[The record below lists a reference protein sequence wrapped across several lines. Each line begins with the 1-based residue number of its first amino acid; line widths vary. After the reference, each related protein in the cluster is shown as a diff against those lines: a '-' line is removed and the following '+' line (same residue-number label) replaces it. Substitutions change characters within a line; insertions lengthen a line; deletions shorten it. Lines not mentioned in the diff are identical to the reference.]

1 MRRQLAQ
8 IGSGSPGAQRPIK
21 TMLGQTWVNVLW
33 EPWSMLFFKSQKPPS
48 SLGTVSPLKFSPSGN
63 FRPNGLMGRHSFLW
77 PLYKGIR
84 SRRGSSSSRNGN
96 YLNHLEPKMDQM
108 ELGWPLIALGTDVD
122 ETPTG
127 PDWLETDATPALV
140 KTACGPSGAGRALG
154 KDCQKS
160 QSRPK
165 GQFNV
170 SNIKLSPN
178 FKTAFWADWDIVT
191 S

>member
-1 MRRQLAQ
+1 MKRQLAQ

-127 PDWLETDATPALV
+127 PDWLETDATPAPV
-140 KTACGPSGAGRALG
+140 KRPCGPIGAGRVFAKIVTEATPG
-154 KDCQKS
+154 
-160 QSRPK
+160 PK
-165 GQFNV
+165 A
-170 SNIKLSPN
+170 NIHRLNIPPSPN
-178 FKTAFWADWDIVT
+178 FHMAFWPHWGMIT